1 MASNQVLV
9 PNVWSKVAL
18 IAVTIVVGLFG
29 LFEIRH
35 EVVLKD
41 GTVLVGEA
49 GQRDD
54 KILPFKL
61 VSGRDERIPL
71 DQIERESRFRVDV
84 DLSLGL
90 DLKGGTTLRYR
101 VDPPSDPTAD
111 AHQALDRAVD
121 TFRDRLDRL
130 GVKEIGIAPAYETSQ
145 VIIELPGVTM
155 DEAESYQK
163 VIESL
168 GHLEFRIMLGERS
181 REVSYEAERERVQ
194 KFLDA
199 NPGWNVKSID
209 LRQFDIKG
217 ANGVVHRWYPYSQ
230 RAIEEGSASPSFPFG
245 LLTIDPAQEITG
257 RDLENVYA
265 DTDRRGMNAIGFRL
279 KPDRADAFGE
289 FTGSHIDQSMAIV
302 LDGEINSAANLNSR
316 IDHQG
321 IIEGG
326 SRGFPEDA
334 VKRYI
339 ATLRSGSLEVKPEL
353 QSKATIGPTLGEA
366 AISRG
371 LLSGGIAGLL
381 VIVFIMA
388 YYPGVAGIVTLVTLF
403 LGVFLLIGGLGFLGA
418 TLTLPGIAGI
428 ILTLGM
434 AVDQNIL
441 ILERVREERAK
452 GKTLFQSV
460 KNGFE
465 RAVITIFDSQATT
478 FLTGAIL
485 YALGTGPIKG
495 FAVTLM
501 LGIIT
506 SMFAAVLG
514 SKVLFSIG
522 LDRGWFDSIKFRDP
536 LGKMAVPYLNFGR
549 SALIGSTLVTL
560 LGLGVFAITYSDLRG
575 IDFAGGMQAH
585 VRFKDAADTGDVE
598 KLVASRFE
606 NAQVVSMRTAEG
618 SEGRDFLIKVRAS
631 ADESSGT
638 TFLNDLKAAL
648 GDRLVAEGLA
658 NVVVTPSAD
667 GTSSNAEFT
676 LAFTGP
682 VAQDVIE
689 SRLKSRMSVETVTAE
704 GGASPSANYRVKSSF
719 ALLRDPARIE
729 AEIVSSLANLPN
741 GIALANPIQNSLFIN
756 ASVGK
761 ELRNSAIKAMI
772 LAIIGMLIYIRVRF
786 HDVTW
791 GYAATIAVAH
801 DALMTLGL
809 VAIFAKLGLI
819 NMELDLT
826 MVGSFL
832 TLVGYSINDKIVIFD
847 RIRENLPKVDKP
859 FREIIDL
866 SINQTMSRT
875 LLTGGSVIF
884 ALLVMLIMNV
894 GYDSVIEGF
903 AFVML
908 AGVIIGTYSSIFI
921 ACPLLLAYF
930 TRSQKLLASTG
941 GQRPAQ
947 KPQPA
952 NS

>member
-18 IAVTIVVGLFG
+18 IGAAIVVGLFG

-49 GQRDD
+49 GERDD
-54 KILPFKL
+54 KVLPFKL

-101 VDPPSDPTAD
+101 VEPPADPSAD
-111 AHQALDRAVD
+111 ARVSLDRAVD

-130 GVKEIGIAPAYETSQ
+130 GVKEIGIAPAYEASQ
-145 VIIELPGVTM
+145 VVIELPGVTM

-168 GHLEFRIMLGERS
+168 GHLEFRILVTQS
-181 REVSYEAERERVQ
+181 ITEVSYEAERERLQ

-199 NPGWNVKSID
+199 NPGWTVKSID
-209 LRQFDIKG
+209 LRQFDVTG
-217 ANGVVHRWYPYSQ
+217 SNNVVYRWYPYSQ
-230 RAIEEGSASPSFPFG
+230 RAIDEGSASREFPFA
-245 LLTIDPAQEITG
+245 LVTIDPSQEITG
-257 RDLENVYA
+257 RDLDNVYP
-265 DTDRRGMNAIGFRL
+265 DTDRRGMNAIGFRM

-289 FTGSHIDQSMAIV
+289 FTGSHIGRSMAIV
-302 LDGEINSAANLNSR
+302 LDGEINSAANLNTR
-316 IDHQG
+316 IDRQG
-321 IIEGG
+321 VIEGG
-326 SRGFPEDA
+326 ARGFPEET

-339 ATLRSGSLEVKPEL
+339 ATLRSGSLEVKPQL

-371 LLSGGIAGLL
+371 LLSGAIAGVL
-381 VIVFIMA
+381 VVLFIMA
-388 YYPGVAGIVTLVTLF
+388 YYPGLAGIVTLITLF

-485 YALGTGPIKG
+485 YWLGTGPIKG

-536 LGKMAVPYLNFGR
+536 LGKMSVPYMNHGR
-549 SALIGSTLVTL
+549 PALIASAAATLI
-560 LGLGVFAITYSDLRG
+560 GLGVFALTYGELRG

-585 VRFKDAADTGDVE
+585 VRFKDTTSTGDVE
-598 KLVASRFE
+598 KLVATRFE
-606 NAQVVSMRTAEG
+606 NAQVVSMRTTDGA
-618 SEGRDFLIKVRAS
+618 EGRDFQIKVRAN
-631 ADESSGT
+631 DEEASGT

-667 GTSSNAEFT
+667 GSVSTAEFT

-682 VAQDVIE
+682 VAQEVVE
-689 SRLKSRMSVETVTAE
+689 SRLKTRMSVESVAPE
-704 GGASPSANYRVKSSF
+704 GGASPSANYRVKGGF
-719 ALLRDPARIE
+719 NLLRDAGRIE
-729 AEIVSSLANLPN
+729 AEIVSSLANLP
-741 GIALANPIQNSLFIN
+741 GEIALANPIQNSLFIN

-761 ELRNSAIKAMI
+761 ELRNSAIKALV
-772 LAIIGMLIYIRVRF
+772 LAILGMLVYIRVRF

-801 DALMTLGL
+801 DALLTLGL

-847 RIRENLPKVDKP
+847 RIRENLPKVEKP
-859 FREIIDL
+859 FREVVDL

-884 ALLVMLIMNV
+884 ALLVMLVMNV

-908 AGVIIGTYSSIFI
+908 AGVIVGTYSSIFI
-921 ACPLLLAYF
+921 ACPLLLAYHA
-930 TRSQKLLASTG
+930 RAEKMSAASG
-941 GQRPAQ
+941 GQRPQQ

-952 NS
+952 AS

>member
-18 IAVTIVVGLFG
+18 IGATIVVALFG

-41 GTVLVGEA
+41 GTVLVGTA
-49 GQRDD
+49 GERDD
-54 KILPFKL
+54 KVLPFTL
-61 VSGRDERIPL
+61 ASGRKEQIAL
-71 DQIERESRFRVDV
+71 DRIERESRFRVDV

-101 VDPPSDPTAD
+101 VDPPTDPAAD
-111 AHQALDRAVD
+111 ARQSLDRAVD

-130 GVKEIGIAPAYETSQ
+130 GVKEIGIAPAYETNQ

-168 GHLEFRIMLGERS
+168 GHLEFRILVTQS
-181 REVSYEAERERVQ
+181 ISEVSYEAERERVQ
-194 KFLDA
+194 KYLDA
-199 NPGWNVKSID
+199 NPGWTIKSID
-209 LRQFDIKG
+209 LRQFDVTG
-217 ANGVVHRWYPYSQ
+217 SNNVVYRWYPYSQ
-230 RAIEEGSASPSFPFG
+230 RAIDEGSASRDFPFA
-245 LLTIDPAQEITG
+245 LVTIDPAQEITG
-257 RDLENVYA
+257 RDLENVFP
-265 DTDRRGMNAIGFRL
+265 DTDRRGMNAIGFRM

-289 FTGSHIDQSMAIV
+289 FTGSHINRSMAIV
-302 LDGEINSAANLNSR
+302 LDGEINSAASLNSR
-316 IDHQG
+316 IDSQG

-326 SRGFPEDA
+326 ARGFPEET

-339 ATLRSGSLEVKPEL
+339 ATLRSGSLEVKPQL

-371 LLSGGIAGLL
+371 LLSGAIAGAL
-381 VIVFIMA
+381 VILFIMA
-388 YYPGVAGIVTLVTLF
+388 YYPGIAGIITLLTLF

-465 RAVITIFDSQATT
+465 RAVVTIFDSQATT

-485 YALGTGPIKG
+485 YYLGTGPIKG

-522 LDRGWFDSIKFRDP
+522 LDRGWFETIKFRDP
-536 LGKMAVPYLNFGR
+536 LGRMTVPYMNYGR
-549 SALIGSTLVTL
+549 KGLVGSAIAIVV
-560 LGLGVFAITYSDLRG
+560 GLGVFAIAYADLRG

-585 VRFKDAADTGDVE
+585 VRFKDSTTTGDVE
-598 KLVASRFE
+598 KLVATRFE
-606 NAQVVSMRTAEG
+606 NVQVVSMRTVDG
-618 SEGRDFLIKVRAS
+618 VDGRDFLIKVRAGEQE
-631 ADESSGT
+631 ASGT
-638 TFLNDLKAAL
+638 TFLNDLKASL
-648 GDRLVAEGLA
+648 GDRLIPEGLA

-667 GTSSNAEFT
+667 GSKSSAEFT
-676 LAFTGP
+676 LSFTAP
-682 VAQDVIE
+682 VAQDVVE
-689 SRLKSRMSVETVTAE
+689 SRLKSRMTVDSVVAE
-704 GGASPSANYRVKSSF
+704 GGSTPSANYRVKGAF
-719 ALLRDPARIE
+719 NLLRDTGRIE
-729 AEIVSSLANLPN
+729 AEIASALANLPDEV
-741 GIALANPIQNSLFIN
+741 ALANPIQNSLFIG

-761 ELRNSAIKAMI
+761 ELRNSAIKAMV
-772 LAIIGMLIYIRVRF
+772 LAILGMLIYIRIRF

-801 DALMTLGL
+801 DALLTLGL
-809 VAIFAKLGLI
+809 VAIFAKFGLI

-859 FREIIDL
+859 FREVVDL

-875 LLTGGSVIF
+875 LLTGGSVMF
-884 ALLVMLIMNV
+884 ALLVMLVMNV

-903 AFVML
+903 AFVMF

-921 ACPLLLAYF
+921 ACPLLLAYHA
-930 TRSQKLLASTG
+930 RAEKLSAASG
-941 GQRPAQ
+941 GQRSAQ

-952 NS
+952 AS